1 MARIAD
7 GPLPPGASELMQ
19 NNLHRALANNPA
31 MAEKFYGL
39 ANAVHMTS
47 HAPVRVRELVI
58 LRVTANLRSD
68 FEFSHHFRGCQTVGV
83 TADEARAVRDGDFAR
98 FTDAERAA
106 LALAEAVEDRRVTDA
121 VWAAAAA
128 HFSDVELLDLAM
140 AASFYGYAS
149 RLTLALGVP
158 ADEGFPTIDE
168 S

>member
-7 GPLPPGASELMQ
+7 APLPPGTHGLMQ

-31 MAEKFYGL
+31 MAEGFYGL
-39 ANAVHMTS
+39 ANAVHTTS
-47 HAPVRVRELVI
+47 HLPARVRELAI

-83 TADEARAVRDGDFAR
+83 SAEEARAVRDGRFAG
-98 FTDAERAA
+98 FSEAERAA
-106 LALAEAVEDRRVTDA
+106 LALAEAVEARRVTDEL
-121 VWAAAAA
+121 WAAAAA
-128 HFSDVELLDLAM
+128 HFPQVELLDLVM

-149 RLTLALGVP
+149 RLCLALGVP

-168 S
+168 A